1 MKPVRLEILI
11 DDKTL
16 QGLNSVKG
24 NLGSMEQFYKQA
36 IGQLKSELTD
46 LQQKLKSALSEGIN
60 TDKQAA
66 EIQALTGVVN
76 QLTDELE
83 KLKIAKKQNNA
94 TPIIG
99 EDPAPKMNNIK
110 MSMAQIA
117 RELPAITMGPQMFF
131 LAISNN
137 IPLLQDALSSARK
150 EFNALTAA
158 GKTATPV
165 WKQVAKSIVSPQAAI
180 AVGITLL
187 TVYGDEIVSFAKKM
201 LSGKKEV
208 ISMKEAVENLNE
220 EFNNNASDLAK
231 SITTVNNLA
240 KEYRN
245 LGDDMNAKKEFITK
259 NKEEFDKLDVSIN
272 NVADAD
278 KLLINSTDAY
288 IEAMSLRAEATA
300 AYNLQVEAQEEL
312 IKKQRATEKRKNEGP
327 TFGDKAQSFFVSAMY
342 MSSGQGAAPTAKD
355 YQAEGVK
362 AAKAEEDAVQAE
374 VDAYQKLYEEKS
386 KASKQILERLGLMT
400 KEIDLNKQSANTTN
414 YAAELAEARIKA
426 QQKLERMLIETMQE
440 GFKKRQALAAQQLQE
455 EIDRIN
461 ADEKAQL
468 DTIKKARAAGQSVDT
483 NAEQQVQD
491 NARQQRLAA
500 EKIYWK
506 AYYSIVKEW
515 RDKDIQSWIEYN
527 KEFGDSQDKRMA
539 IIQDYNRKIAAEETD
554 GGKAILR
561 KRMEAELSS
570 LDMEE
575 FKNSID
581 FSVVFGDLEAQT
593 TEALETLR
601 EKLRKYIETMGEEL
615 KPEDL
620 KEIQDAFKNI
630 DFNIK
635 SRKPFEELSKDIKEY
650 KDAQNEVEGAQI
662 ILNQAMKF
670 GSVIVEEYD
679 EATGE
684 VTKKLITQEQ
694 AEKNLTDAQKKRKE
708 AMTGIFKSLSGV
720 SNEVSMVA
728 NAANSIINTFD
739 SMGIEVGE
747 EVRGIVAGFTA
758 ISDGIGNMVEAAMRG
773 DVAGVIAGV
782 IGTLAGTVK
791 MFGSIFGADWGGEKS
806 RRRYEEAKEKYESY
820 MDVLDKVI
828 NKQKELVESMEADDF
843 ANANNSYERAKQL
856 LKDQQDYAREM
867 GKAYLASGA
876 SKGFLGIGSS
886 ASEGIKQKE
895 SISKEAW
902 KQVEKLFGADFV
914 KKISEGRMTAIFDL
928 SYEQLLKMRDEASGF
943 YSELHEDTRM
953 YIDQIIESE
962 EAWREVQEARK
973 EALTKM
979 DFDSFYDSFV
989 STLKDLDAT
998 NEEFAQNFEDYL
1010 KNAIFSALVA
1020 NQYKSRIESL
1030 YNQWADL
1037 AEEDGLDSTEADL
1050 LRQEY
1055 NKIVEEML
1063 AKREELM
1070 EDFGWES
1077 EQSKSESQSGRAGA
1091 VTTITEETAGRLEGI
1106 GNAQLDRII
1115 AMDDKMET
1123 MGDSLSAM
1131 ASNIAIMT
1139 ENSNYLKRLEDIA
1152 DNIQNMNS
1160 TGVKIKG

>member
-46 LQQKLKSALSEGIN
+46 LQQKLKAALSEGIN

-83 KLKIAKKQNNA
+83 KLKQAKKQNNA

-150 EFNALTAA
+150 EFDALTAA

-165 WKQVAKSIVSPQAAI
+165 WKQVAKAIVSPQAAI

-231 SITTVNNLA
+231 SVTTVNNLA

-278 KLLINSTDAY
+278 KLLINSTDDY

-300 AYNLQVEAQEEL
+300 AYNLQVEANEEL
-312 IKKQRATEKRKNEGP
+312 IKKRRATEKREKEGP
-327 TFGDKAQSFFVSAMY
+327 TFEDKAQSFFVSAMY

-426 QQKLERMLIETMQE
+426 QQKLERMLIETMQD

-455 EIDRIN
+455 EIARIN

-491 NARQQRLAA
+491 NAQQQRKAA
-500 EKIYWK
+500 NNKYLQDSAQIE
-506 AYYSIVKEW
+506 KEW
-515 RDKDIQSWIEYN
+515 QEQSLQSWIAYYEKYGTYAQQRVAIIQKYALKMNNTQDENEKALFTKQQEEELQSLDDKFGKSVKQMTDLFEDASNKSVGAIEEIISKYEKLIDYMTNPDSTVTKEDLLSVGFTEKDLKNLENGTIKIADITKALKELKGELKGKSPFKTFSTDLKEAFDKIKNAKGDTKTIGEGLSGIGSAVSEFTPALQQFSSDLSTIFGYDDSKIQGIIGAVGGLGNTAVGIGQALSGDIVGGAMKAVSGIASVVSSLEGVFGADYSGYERLKEQYDLLNGVWDTLIDKKKEYISMSYGEEATKAGEEAKKLIN
-527 KEFGDSQDKRMA
+527 DQISRYRQLLDDLAGSGASIGSHSLGYRINKRMA
-539 IIQDYNRKIAAEETD
+539 KEDWEILSKLVGETIDNSNDLWDLTVDQLEKLLQDPKIVSVLGEVNEDFLTYIQDIIDAQDELEEVEKSIQEQLTQTSFENMQD
-554 GGKAILR
+554 SFWNAL
-561 KRMEAELSS
+561 
-570 LDMEE
+570 LDMEKDAE
-575 FKNSID
+575 A
-581 FSVVFGDLEAQT
+581 FGDDLTKTMQKAIIKANLGKTYESQ
-593 TEALETLR
+593 LQNWY
-601 EKLRKYIETMGEEL
+601 EKFAK
-615 KPEDL
+615 
-620 KEIQDAFKNI
+620 A
-630 DFNIK
+630 
-635 SRKPFEELSKDIKEY
+635 
-650 KDAQNEVEGAQI
+650 
-662 ILNQAMKF
+662 NQSD
-670 GSVIVEEYD
+670 GINTEEYD
-679 EATGE
+679 S
-684 VTKKLITQEQ
+684 L
-694 AEKNLTDAQKKRKE
+694 RKE
-708 AMTGIFKSLSGV
+708 Y
-720 SNEVSMVA
+720 
-728 NAANSIINTFD
+728 D
-739 SMGIEVGE
+739 
-747 EVRGIVAGFTA
+747 A
-758 ISDGIGNMVEAAMRG
+758 IVEAA
-773 DVAGVIAGV
+773 
-782 IGTLAGTVK
+782 L
-791 MFGSIFGADWGGEKS
+791 
-806 RRRYEEAKEKYESY
+806 KER
-820 MDVLDKVI
+820 
-828 NKQKELVESMEADDF
+828 N
-843 ANANNSYERAKQL
+843 
-856 LKDQQDYAREM
+856 
-867 GKAYLASGA
+867 
-876 SKGFLGIGSS
+876 
-886 ASEGIKQKE
+886 
-895 SISKEAW
+895 
-902 KQVEKLFGADFV
+902 
-914 KKISEGRMTAIFDL
+914 
-928 SYEQLLKMRDEASGF
+928 
-943 YSELHEDTRM
+943 
-953 YIDQIIESE
+953 
-962 EAWREVQEARK
+962 
-973 EALTKM
+973 
-979 DFDSFYDSFV
+979 
-989 STLKDLDAT
+989 
-998 NEEFAQNFEDYL
+998 
-1010 KNAIFSALVA
+1010 
-1020 NQYKSRIESL
+1020 
-1030 YNQWADL
+1030 
-1037 AEEDGLDSTEADL
+1037 
-1050 LRQEY
+1050 
-1055 NKIVEEML
+1055 
-1063 AKREELM
+1063 ELM
-1070 EDFGWES
+1070 KVFGWES
-1077 EQSKSESQSGRAGA
+1077 EAAASAAQSGRAGA

-1115 AMDDKMET
+1115 AMDDKIET

>member
-46 LQQKLKSALSEGIN
+46 LQQKLKAALSEGIN
-60 TDKQAA
+60 TDRQAA

-158 GKTATPV
+158 GKEATPV

-231 SITTVNNLA
+231 SVTTVNNLA

-278 KLLINSTDAY
+278 KLLINSTDDY

-300 AYNLQVEAQEEL
+300 AYNLQVEANEEL
-312 IKKQRATEKRKNEGP
+312 IKKRRATEKRKNEGP

-362 AAKAEEDAVQAE
+362 AAKAEEDAVQAD

-386 KASKQILERLGLMT
+386 KAYKQIFERLGLMT
-400 KEIDLNKQSANTTN
+400 KEIDLNKKSANTTN

-426 QQKLERMLIETMQE
+426 QQKLERMLIETMQD

-455 EIDRIN
+455 EIARIN

-468 DTIKKARAAGQSVDT
+468 DTIKKAREAGQSVDT

-491 NARQQRLAA
+491 NAQQQRKAA
-500 EKIYWK
+500 NNKYLQDSAQIE
-506 AYYSIVKEW
+506 KEW
-515 RDKDIQSWIEYN
+515 QEQSLQSWIAYYEKY
-527 KEFGDSQDKRMA
+527 GTYAQQRVA
-539 IIQDYNRKIAAEETD
+539 IIQKYALKMNNTQDENEKALFTKQQEE
-554 GGKAILR
+554 
-561 KRMEAELSS
+561 ELQS
-570 LDMEE
+570 LDDKFGKSVKQMTDL
-575 FKNSID
+575 FADVSKKSVASIQEIID
-581 FSVVFGDLEAQT
+581 KY
-593 TEALETLR
+593 EALVDFMSNKDTKITKDDLI
-601 EKLRKYIETMGEEL
+601 KLGFTAQDLKDIESGKIKIEDITKRLEEL
-615 KPEDL
+615 NGVMKGKSPFKSFTEDL
-620 KEIQDAFKNI
+620 KEGFDKIKNAKGDTKEIGEGIGIIGSAVIEFLPALKDFSTNLSTIFGYDDSKIQGVIGAVEGLGTTAVGIGQALSGDVVGGVMNAVSGIASVVSSLEGVFGADYSGYERLKEQYDLLNGVWDTLI
-630 DFNIK
+630 DK
-635 SRKPFEELSKDIKEY
+635 KKEY
-650 KDAQNEVEGAQI
+650 ISMSYGE
-662 ILNQAMKF
+662 
-670 GSVIVEEYD
+670 
-679 EATGE
+679 EATKAGE
-684 VTKKLITQEQ
+684 EAKKLINDQISRYRQLLDELAGSGASIGSHSLGYRINKRMAKEDWEILSKLVGETIDNSNDLWNLTADQLEKLLQDPKIVSVLGEVNEDFLTYIQDIIDAQDELEEVEKSIQEQ
-694 AEKNLTDAQKKRKE
+694 LTQTSFENMQDSFWNALLDMENDAEAFGDDLTKIMQKAIIKANLGKTYESQLQNWYEKFAK
-708 AMTGIFKSLSGV
+708 
-720 SNEVSMVA
+720 A
-728 NAANSIINTFD
+728 NQ
-739 SMGIEVGE
+739 
-747 EVRGIVAGFTA
+747 
-758 ISDGIGNMVEAAMRG
+758 SDGIN
-773 DVAGVIAGV
+773 
-782 IGTLAGTVK
+782 T
-791 MFGSIFGADWGGEKS
+791 
-806 RRRYEEAKEKYESY
+806 EEYES
-820 MDVLDKVI
+820 LR
-828 NKQKELVESMEADDF
+828 KEYDAIVESALK
-843 ANANNSYERAKQL
+843 ER
-856 LKDQQDYAREM
+856 
-867 GKAYLASGA
+867 
-876 SKGFLGIGSS
+876 
-886 ASEGIKQKE
+886 
-895 SISKEAW
+895 
-902 KQVEKLFGADFV
+902 
-914 KKISEGRMTAIFDL
+914 
-928 SYEQLLKMRDEASGF
+928 
-943 YSELHEDTRM
+943 
-953 YIDQIIESE
+953 
-962 EAWREVQEARK
+962 
-973 EALTKM
+973 
-979 DFDSFYDSFV
+979 
-989 STLKDLDAT
+989 
-998 NEEFAQNFEDYL
+998 N
-1010 KNAIFSALVA
+1010 
-1020 NQYKSRIESL
+1020 
-1030 YNQWADL
+1030 
-1037 AEEDGLDSTEADL
+1037 
-1050 LRQEY
+1050 
-1055 NKIVEEML
+1055 
-1063 AKREELM
+1063 ELM
-1070 EDFGWES
+1070 KVFGWES
-1077 EQSKSESQSGRAGA
+1077 EAAANAAQSGRAGA

-1115 AMDDKMET
+1115 AMDDKMEN
-1123 MGDSLSAM
+1123 MGDSLASM

-1139 ENSNYLKRLEDIA
+1139 ENSNYLRRLEDIA

>member
-46 LQQKLKSALSEGIN
+46 LQQKLKAALSEGIN

-158 GKTATPV
+158 GREATPV
-165 WKQVAKSIVSPQAAI
+165 WKQVAKSIVSPQALM

-187 TVYGDEIVSFAKKM
+187 VTYSDEIAAFVKKLFKMKDSMDATAEASQRLNKAMEQGLKDSAKEVAEMELLYRATQDSTRSLKQRKSAVDELQNKYPSYFGNMDKEAILAGKTATAYDKLKATLIAQAQARAIQDQLAEVTAKK
-201 LSGKKEV
+201 L
-208 ISMKEAVENLNE
+208 EAE
-220 EFNNNASDLAK
+220 E
-231 SITTVNNLA
+231 
-240 KEYRN
+240 
-245 LGDDMNAKKEFITK
+245 
-259 NKEEFDKLDVSIN
+259 
-272 NVADAD
+272 
-278 KLLINSTDAY
+278 
-288 IEAMSLRAEATA
+288 
-300 AYNLQVEAQEEL
+300 
-312 IKKQRATEKRKNEGP
+312 
-327 TFGDKAQSFFVSAMY
+327 
-342 MSSGQGAAPTAKD
+342 
-355 YQAEGVK
+355 K
-362 AAKAEEDAVQAE
+362 AAKARTKQEENAIESNFGKKRYNVTTFGTRR
-374 VDAYQKLYEEKS
+374 LTEES
-386 KASKQILERLGLMT
+386 KAYNQATKDLAQYT
-400 KEIDLNKQSANTTN
+400 KEIENYDKQINTLVSKVDVNALVEDFTSDTKAQKDKVN
-414 YAAELAEARIKA
+414 YAVELAKERVKAEKKLEDMRIQAMQDGYKKRIAIAKQQMENEKARITK
-426 QQKLERMLIETMQE
+426 
-440 GFKKRQALAAQQLQE
+440 E
-455 EIDRIN
+455 E
-461 ADEKAQL
+461 DELL
-468 DTIKKARAAGQSVDT
+468 DTALKARESGQKIDENTES
-483 NAEQQVQD
+483 QIID
-491 NARQQRLAA
+491 NARQQRLEA

-506 AYYSIVKEW
+506 TYYSIIKEW
-515 RDKDIQSWIEYN
+515 RDQDIQSWVEYN

-635 SRKPFEELSKDIKEY
+635 SRKPFAELSKDIKEY

-739 SMGIEVGE
+739 SMSIEVGE

-886 ASEGIKQKE
+886 SSEGRKQKE
-895 SISKEAW
+895 SISQEAW
-902 KQVEKLFGADFV
+902 AQVEKLFGKDFI
-914 KKISEGRMTAIFDL
+914 KKISDNRMTGLFDL
-928 SYEQLLKMRDEASGF
+928 SYEQLLKLRDEASGF

-1020 NQYKSRIESL
+1020 NQYKSRIEYL

-1070 EDFGWES
+1070 DDFGWES

-1115 AMDDKMET
+1115 AMDEKMET
-1123 MGDSLSAM
+1123 IGDSLASM

>member
-46 LQQKLKSALSEGIN
+46 LQQKLKAALSEGIN

-99 EDPAPKMNNIK
+99 DDPAPKMNNIK

-158 GKTATPV
+158 GKEATPV

-231 SITTVNNLA
+231 SVTTVNNLA

-278 KLLINSTDAY
+278 KLLINSTDDY

-300 AYNLQVEAQEEL
+300 AYNLQVEANEEL
-312 IKKQRATEKRKNEGP
+312 IKKRRATEKRKNEGP

-342 MSSGQGAAPTAKD
+342 MSSGQGTAPTAKD

-362 AAKAEEDAVQAE
+362 AAKAEEDAVQAD

-426 QQKLERMLIETMQE
+426 QQKLERMLIETMQD

-455 EIDRIN
+455 EIARIN

-468 DTIKKARAAGQSVDT
+468 DTIKKAREAGQSVDT

-491 NARQQRLAA
+491 NAQQQRKAA
-500 EKIYWK
+500 NNKYLQDSAQIE
-506 AYYSIVKEW
+506 KEW
-515 RDKDIQSWIEYN
+515 QEQSLQSWIAYYEKY
-527 KEFGDSQDKRMA
+527 GTYAQQRVA
-539 IIQDYNRKIAAEETD
+539 IIQKYALKMNNTQDENEKALFTKQQEE
-554 GGKAILR
+554 
-561 KRMEAELSS
+561 ELQS
-570 LDMEE
+570 LDDKFGKSVKQMSDL
-575 FKNSID
+575 FADVSKKSVASIQEIIDKYEALVD
-581 FSVVFGDLEAQT
+581 FRSNKDSKITKDDLIKLGFTAQDLKDLESG
-593 TEALETLR
+593 
-601 EKLRKYIETMGEEL
+601 KIKIEDITKRLEEL
-615 KPEDL
+615 NGVMKGKSPFKSFTEDL
-620 KEIQDAFKNI
+620 KEGFDKIKNAKGDTKEIGEGIGIIGSAVI
-630 DFNIK
+630 DFLPALKDFSTN
-635 SRKPFEELSKDIKEY
+635 LSTIFGYDDSKIQGVIGAVEGLGTTAVGIGQALSGDIVGGAMKAVSGIASVVSSLEGVFGADYSGYERLKEQYDLLNGIWDTLIDKKKEY
-650 KDAQNEVEGAQI
+650 ISMSYGE
-662 ILNQAMKF
+662 
-670 GSVIVEEYD
+670 
-679 EATGE
+679 EATKAGE
-684 VTKKLITQEQ
+684 EAKKLINDQISRYRQLLDELAGSGASIGSHSLGYRINKRMAKEDWEILSKLVGETIDNSNDLWDLTADQLERLLQDPKIVSVLGEVNEDFLTYIQDIIDAQDELEEVEKSIQEQ
-694 AEKNLTDAQKKRKE
+694 LTQTSFENMQDSFWNALLDMEKDAEAFGDDLTKTMQKAIIKANLGKTYESQLQDWYEKFAK
-708 AMTGIFKSLSGV
+708 
-720 SNEVSMVA
+720 A
-728 NAANSIINTFD
+728 NQ
-739 SMGIEVGE
+739 
-747 EVRGIVAGFTA
+747 
-758 ISDGIGNMVEAAMRG
+758 SDGINTEEYESLRKEYDAIVEAA
-773 DVAGVIAGV
+773 
-782 IGTLAGTVK
+782 L
-791 MFGSIFGADWGGEKS
+791 
-806 RRRYEEAKEKYESY
+806 KER
-820 MDVLDKVI
+820 
-828 NKQKELVESMEADDF
+828 N
-843 ANANNSYERAKQL
+843 
-856 LKDQQDYAREM
+856 
-867 GKAYLASGA
+867 
-876 SKGFLGIGSS
+876 
-886 ASEGIKQKE
+886 
-895 SISKEAW
+895 
-902 KQVEKLFGADFV
+902 
-914 KKISEGRMTAIFDL
+914 
-928 SYEQLLKMRDEASGF
+928 
-943 YSELHEDTRM
+943 
-953 YIDQIIESE
+953 
-962 EAWREVQEARK
+962 
-973 EALTKM
+973 
-979 DFDSFYDSFV
+979 
-989 STLKDLDAT
+989 
-998 NEEFAQNFEDYL
+998 
-1010 KNAIFSALVA
+1010 
-1020 NQYKSRIESL
+1020 
-1030 YNQWADL
+1030 
-1037 AEEDGLDSTEADL
+1037 
-1050 LRQEY
+1050 
-1055 NKIVEEML
+1055 
-1063 AKREELM
+1063 ELM
-1070 EDFGWES
+1070 KVFGWES
-1077 EQSKSESQSGRAGA
+1077 EAAANAAQSGRVGA

-1115 AMDDKMET
+1115 AMDDKMEN

-1160 TGVKIKG
+1160 TGVKLKG

>member
-46 LQQKLKSALSEGIN
+46 LQQKLKAALSEGIN

-99 EDPAPKMNNIK
+99 DDPAPKMNNLK

-187 TVYGDEIVSFAKKM
+187 SVYGDEIVSFAKKM

-231 SITTVNNLA
+231 SVTTVNNLA

-278 KLLINSTDAY
+278 KLLINGTDAY

-327 TFGDKAQSFFVSAMY
+327 TFGDKALSFFVSAMY

-362 AAKAEEDAVQAE
+362 AAKAGEDAVQAE
-374 VDAYQKLYEEKS
+374 IDAYQKLYEEKS
-386 KASKQILERLGLMT
+386 KASKQIIERLGLMA
-400 KEIDLNKQSANTTN
+400 KENDLNKQSANTTN

-426 QQKLERMLIETMQE
+426 QQKLERMLIETMQD

-455 EIDRIN
+455 EIARIN

-491 NARQQRLAA
+491 NAQQQRKAA
-500 EKIYWK
+500 NNKYLQNSAKIE
-506 AYYSIVKEW
+506 KEW
-515 RDKDIQSWIEYN
+515 QENSLQSWIAYYEKY
-527 KEFGDSQDKRMA
+527 GTYAQQRVA
-539 IIQDYNRKIAAEETD
+539 IIQKYALKMNNTQDENEKALFTKQQEEELQSLDDKFGKSVKQMTDLFEDASKKSVGAIEEIISKYEKLIDYMGNPDTTITKEDLMAVGFTEKDLKDLENGTIKIADITKAIKDLKGELKGKSPFKTFSTDLKEAFDKIKNAKGDTKAIGEGLSGIGSAVGGFLPELQQFSSNISTIFGFDDSKIQGVIGAVGGLGETAKGIGQALSGDIVGGIMSATNGIATIVTSLEGVFGADYDQYNEMKAQYDTLNDIWDQLIDKKLEYINISYGTEAKKVGEEALELAQKSIESYRTLGRERLNSGASAGSHSIGVRQQDRMGRQEWNEAKAALGTIDFKKIQGNRMLGLFDLSIEQLEKLKNEAPTFWAKLDDDVRSYLDSIIEGAERLEEIQESIKEQLTQTSFD
-554 GGKAILR
+554 NLSDSFWNTLLDMESDAESFSNDFSKMMQKAILKAHLGELMDKDLR
-561 KRMEAELSS
+561 AWYEKFAKANEDGNIDMKEYEDLQNEYNSIVENGLKERNKLMEMFGWKT
-570 LDMEE
+570 MEE
-575 FKNSID
+575 
-581 FSVVFGDLEAQT
+581 
-593 TEALETLR
+593 
-601 EKLRKYIETMGEEL
+601 
-615 KPEDL
+615 
-620 KEIQDAFKNI
+620 
-630 DFNIK
+630 
-635 SRKPFEELSKDIKEY
+635 
-650 KDAQNEVEGAQI
+650 
-662 ILNQAMKF
+662 
-670 GSVIVEEYD
+670 
-679 EATGE
+679 
-684 VTKKLITQEQ
+684 
-694 AEKNLTDAQKKRKE
+694 
-708 AMTGIFKSLSGV
+708 
-720 SNEVSMVA
+720 
-728 NAANSIINTFD
+728 AAS
-739 SMGIEVGE
+739 
-747 EVRGIVAGFTA
+747 
-758 ISDGIGNMVEAAMRG
+758 AA
-773 DVAGVIAGV
+773 
-782 IGTLAGTVK
+782 
-791 MFGSIFGADWGGEKS
+791 
-806 RRRYEEAKEKYESY
+806 
-820 MDVLDKVI
+820 
-828 NKQKELVESMEADDF
+828 
-843 ANANNSYERAKQL
+843 
-856 LKDQQDYAREM
+856 
-867 GKAYLASGA
+867 
-876 SKGFLGIGSS
+876 
-886 ASEGIKQKE
+886 
-895 SISKEAW
+895 
-902 KQVEKLFGADFV
+902 
-914 KKISEGRMTAIFDL
+914 
-928 SYEQLLKMRDEASGF
+928 
-943 YSELHEDTRM
+943 
-953 YIDQIIESE
+953 
-962 EAWREVQEARK
+962 
-973 EALTKM
+973 
-979 DFDSFYDSFV
+979 
-989 STLKDLDAT
+989 
-998 NEEFAQNFEDYL
+998 
-1010 KNAIFSALVA
+1010 
-1020 NQYKSRIESL
+1020 
-1030 YNQWADL
+1030 
-1037 AEEDGLDSTEADL
+1037 
-1050 LRQEY
+1050 
-1055 NKIVEEML
+1055 
-1063 AKREELM
+1063 
-1070 EDFGWES
+1070 
-1077 EQSKSESQSGRAGA
+1077 QSGRAGA
-1091 VTTITEETAGRLEGI
+1091 VNTITEETAGRLEGI

>member
-46 LQQKLKSALSEGIN
+46 LQQKLKAALSEGIN

-99 EDPAPKMNNIK
+99 DDPAPKMNNIK

-150 EFNALTAA
+150 EFDALTAA

-187 TVYGDEIVSFAKKM
+187 SVYGDEIVSFAKKM

-231 SITTVNNLA
+231 SITTVNNLS

-327 TFGDKAQSFFVSAMY
+327 TFADKAQSFFVSAMY

-386 KASKQILERLGLMT
+386 KASKQILERLGLMA
-400 KEIDLNKQSANTTN
+400 KENDLNKQSANTTN

-426 QQKLERMLIETMQE
+426 QQKLERMLIETMQD

-455 EIDRIN
+455 EIARIN

-491 NARQQRLAA
+491 NAQQQRKAA
-500 EKIYWK
+500 NNKYLQDSAQIE
-506 AYYSIVKEW
+506 KEW
-515 RDKDIQSWIEYN
+515 QEQSLQSWIAYYEKY
-527 KEFGDSQDKRMA
+527 GTYAQQRVA
-539 IIQDYNRKIAAEETD
+539 IIQKYALKMNNTQDENEKALFTKQQEEELQSLDDKFGKSVKQMTDLFEDASKKSVGAIEEIISKYEKLIDYMTNPDSTITKEDLLSVGFTEKDLKDLENGTIKIADITKAFKELKGELKGKSPFKTFSTD
-554 GGKAILR
+554 LKEAFDKIKNAKGDTKAIGEGLNGIGSAVSEFTPALQQFSSDLSTIFGYDDS
-561 KRMEAELSS
+561 KIQGIIGAVGGLGQTAAGIGQAMSGDIVGGVMKAVGGLASVFNALGGEDYSSYESLVKQYEILNGVWDDLIEKKKEYISISYGEEATKAGEEAKKLINDQMNRYRQLLKELADSGAGWFS
-570 LDMEE
+570 HALGVRVNKQMAKEDWAVISKLVGETVKNSGDLWDLTADQLEKLLQDPKIVSVLGNVNEDFITYMKEIIGARDELEEVEKSIQEQLTQTSFDNMQDSFWNALLDMEKDAE
-575 FKNSID
+575 A
-581 FSVVFGDLEAQT
+581 FGDDLTKTMQKAIIKANLGKTYESQ
-593 TEALETLR
+593 LQNWY
-601 EKLRKYIETMGEEL
+601 EKFAK
-615 KPEDL
+615 
-620 KEIQDAFKNI
+620 A
-630 DFNIK
+630 
-635 SRKPFEELSKDIKEY
+635 
-650 KDAQNEVEGAQI
+650 
-662 ILNQAMKF
+662 NQSD
-670 GSVIVEEYD
+670 GINTEEYD
-679 EATGE
+679 S
-684 VTKKLITQEQ
+684 L
-694 AEKNLTDAQKKRKE
+694 RKE
-708 AMTGIFKSLSGV
+708 Y
-720 SNEVSMVA
+720 
-728 NAANSIINTFD
+728 D
-739 SMGIEVGE
+739 
-747 EVRGIVAGFTA
+747 A
-758 ISDGIGNMVEAAMRG
+758 IVEAA
-773 DVAGVIAGV
+773 
-782 IGTLAGTVK
+782 L
-791 MFGSIFGADWGGEKS
+791 
-806 RRRYEEAKEKYESY
+806 KER
-820 MDVLDKVI
+820 
-828 NKQKELVESMEADDF
+828 N
-843 ANANNSYERAKQL
+843 
-856 LKDQQDYAREM
+856 
-867 GKAYLASGA
+867 
-876 SKGFLGIGSS
+876 
-886 ASEGIKQKE
+886 
-895 SISKEAW
+895 
-902 KQVEKLFGADFV
+902 
-914 KKISEGRMTAIFDL
+914 
-928 SYEQLLKMRDEASGF
+928 
-943 YSELHEDTRM
+943 
-953 YIDQIIESE
+953 
-962 EAWREVQEARK
+962 
-973 EALTKM
+973 
-979 DFDSFYDSFV
+979 
-989 STLKDLDAT
+989 
-998 NEEFAQNFEDYL
+998 
-1010 KNAIFSALVA
+1010 
-1020 NQYKSRIESL
+1020 
-1030 YNQWADL
+1030 
-1037 AEEDGLDSTEADL
+1037 
-1050 LRQEY
+1050 
-1055 NKIVEEML
+1055 
-1063 AKREELM
+1063 ELM
-1070 EDFGWES
+1070 KVFGWES
-1077 EQSKSESQSGRAGA
+1077 EAAANAAQSGRAGA
-1091 VTTITEETAGRLEGI
+1091 ATTITEETAGRLEGI
-1106 GNAQLDRII
+1106 GNAKLDRII

>member
-46 LQQKLKSALSEGIN
+46 LQQKLKAALSEGIN

-158 GKTATPV
+158 GKEATPV

-201 LSGKKEV
+201 LSGKREV

-220 EFNNNASDLAK
+220 EFNNNTTDLAK
-231 SITTVNNLA
+231 SVTTVNNLA

-300 AYNLQVEAQEEL
+300 AYNLQVEANEEL
-312 IKKQRATEKRKNEGP
+312 IKKRRATEKREKEGP

-386 KASKQILERLGLMT
+386 KASKQILERLGLVA

-426 QQKLERMLIETMQE
+426 QQKLERMLIETMQD

-455 EIDRIN
+455 EIARIN

-468 DTIKKARAAGQSVDT
+468 DTIKKARAAGQTVAT

-491 NARQQRLAA
+491 NAQQQRLAA
-500 EKIYWK
+500 NNKYLQDSAQIE
-506 AYYSIVKEW
+506 KEW
-515 RDKDIQSWIEYN
+515 QEQSLQSWIAYYEKYGTYAQQRVAIIQKYALKMNNTQDENEKALFAKQQEEELQSLDDKFGKSVKQMTDLFEDASKKSVGAIEEIISKYEKLIDYMTNPDSTVTKEDLLSVGFTEKDLKDLENGTIKIADITKALKELKGELKGKSPFKTFSTDLKEAFDKIKNAKGDTKAIGEGLSGIGSAVSEFTPALQQFSSDLSTIFGYDDSKIQGIIGAVGGLGNTAVGIGQALSGDIVGGAMKAVSGIASVISSLEGVFGADYSGYERLKEQYELLNGVWDTLIDKKKEYISMSYGEEATKAGEEAKKLIN
-527 KEFGDSQDKRMA
+527 DQISRYRQLLDELAGSGASIGSHSLGYRINKRMA
-539 IIQDYNRKIAAEETD
+539 KEDWEILSKLVGETIDNSNDLWDLTADQLEQLLQDPKIVSVLGEVNEDFLTYIQDIIDAQDELEEVEKSIQDQLTQTSFENMQD
-554 GGKAILR
+554 SFWNAL
-561 KRMEAELSS
+561 
-570 LDMEE
+570 LDMEKDAE
-575 FKNSID
+575 A
-581 FSVVFGDLEAQT
+581 FGDDLTKTMQKAIIKANLGKTYESQ
-593 TEALETLR
+593 LQNWY
-601 EKLRKYIETMGEEL
+601 EKFAK
-615 KPEDL
+615 
-620 KEIQDAFKNI
+620 A
-630 DFNIK
+630 
-635 SRKPFEELSKDIKEY
+635 
-650 KDAQNEVEGAQI
+650 
-662 ILNQAMKF
+662 NQSD
-670 GSVIVEEYD
+670 GINTEEYD
-679 EATGE
+679 S
-684 VTKKLITQEQ
+684 L
-694 AEKNLTDAQKKRKE
+694 RKE
-708 AMTGIFKSLSGV
+708 Y
-720 SNEVSMVA
+720 
-728 NAANSIINTFD
+728 D
-739 SMGIEVGE
+739 
-747 EVRGIVAGFTA
+747 A
-758 ISDGIGNMVEAAMRG
+758 IVEAA
-773 DVAGVIAGV
+773 
-782 IGTLAGTVK
+782 L
-791 MFGSIFGADWGGEKS
+791 
-806 RRRYEEAKEKYESY
+806 KER
-820 MDVLDKVI
+820 
-828 NKQKELVESMEADDF
+828 N
-843 ANANNSYERAKQL
+843 
-856 LKDQQDYAREM
+856 
-867 GKAYLASGA
+867 
-876 SKGFLGIGSS
+876 
-886 ASEGIKQKE
+886 
-895 SISKEAW
+895 
-902 KQVEKLFGADFV
+902 
-914 KKISEGRMTAIFDL
+914 
-928 SYEQLLKMRDEASGF
+928 
-943 YSELHEDTRM
+943 
-953 YIDQIIESE
+953 
-962 EAWREVQEARK
+962 
-973 EALTKM
+973 
-979 DFDSFYDSFV
+979 
-989 STLKDLDAT
+989 
-998 NEEFAQNFEDYL
+998 
-1010 KNAIFSALVA
+1010 
-1020 NQYKSRIESL
+1020 
-1030 YNQWADL
+1030 
-1037 AEEDGLDSTEADL
+1037 
-1050 LRQEY
+1050 
-1055 NKIVEEML
+1055 
-1063 AKREELM
+1063 ELM
-1070 EDFGWES
+1070 KVFGWES
-1077 EQSKSESQSGRAGA
+1077 EAAASAAQSGRAGA

-1123 MGDSLSAM
+1123 MGDSLASM

-1152 DNIQNMNS
+1152 DNIQNINS